1 MSSLINN
8 IDRLENDENAGG
20 GPWFQVVLPGDI
32 DSIPDVINNSVGSA
46 ITLNSGA
53 TAYNIMATV
62 GTVRWSEKPQDAGGR
77 DSYPTTVSFV
87 IPKDRA
93 DVLEYAQHL
102 NDKGVVAVVED
113 ANGQK
118 RLLGTKEQP
127 ALFRRSLRTMGSV
140 DGERNEHRYE
150 IVLNSNAPIPFYL
163 ATAHLPSPANGACP
177 PAPSLTIGVF
187 SDAGL
192 TNPVTSADFN
202 DSIYIRLTTDLS
214 TATSYRFFV
223 GTSASSITLTE
234 QVGATLTWTV
244 SSFNDLSIYAEAENG
259 TTAAC
264 ALDAFTVTVNA
275 DADANAFIAA
285 HNVLSGGT
293 MISAYQEIVQGAYQR
308 LKGSFTTN
316 GSDLWTLIH
325 DNAASRVYPL
335 IPVNGSTVVADAYA
349 LDMIHLNEDA
359 TYNGMTVPDFATTG
373 VTGSYGKYFLL
384 DKAPS
389 DFDQDSLTL
398 AVYNR
403 STITAIQSP
412 LGSSETSSHTTNSVL
427 FWPRYSTKAYYQI
440 NRNGTNNQTNPDSP
454 GAWVLSRTTSSEN
467 SIYKNGSLLAV
478 GSGVSTTPST
488 KPMMFHS
495 HNKGGTADY
504 SYSGELSFYAQIPG
518 LTAAQAEDLSEI
530 IIWIQTQLGRNV

>member
-1 MSSLINN
+1 MIKATANLGSSISVTAQLKSVQTGSCADATYTNS
-8 IDRLENDENAGG
+8 DGSYAGSIASG
-20 GPWFQVVLPGDI
+20 DNLP
-32 DSIPDVINNSVGSA
+32 IPDTGIHSSSSNYNDSVSSADPAGYEISDVVWTDSDGSPMVTEFGQPIICTA
-46 ITLNSGA
+46 AAGA
-53 TAYNIMATV
+53 T
-62 GTVRWSEKPQDAGGR
+62 
-77 DSYPTTVSFV
+77 
-87 IPKDRA
+87 
-93 DVLEYAQHL
+93 
-102 NDKGVVAVVED
+102 
-113 ANGQK
+113 
-118 RLLGTKEQP
+118 
-127 ALFRRSLRTMGSV
+127 
-140 DGERNEHRYE
+140 
-150 IVLNSNAPIPFYL
+150 
-163 ATAHLPSPANGACP
+163 
-177 PAPSLTIGVF
+177 LTIGVF

-192 TNPVTSADFN
+192 TNPITSADFN
-202 DSIYIRLTTDLS
+202 DSFFIHLTTDLD
-214 TATSYRFFV
+214 TPTTYRFFV
-223 GTSASSITLTE
+223 GTAADAITITE
-234 QVGATLTWTV
+234 QAGATLEWTV
-244 SSFNDLSIYAEAENG
+244 SSFNDLTIFAESENG
-259 TTAAC
+259 TIAAC
-264 ALDAFTVTVNA
+264 ALNAFTVTVNA

-349 LDMIHLNEDA
+349 LDMIHLNQDA
-359 TYNGMTVPDFATTG
+359 TYNGMTVTDFATTG